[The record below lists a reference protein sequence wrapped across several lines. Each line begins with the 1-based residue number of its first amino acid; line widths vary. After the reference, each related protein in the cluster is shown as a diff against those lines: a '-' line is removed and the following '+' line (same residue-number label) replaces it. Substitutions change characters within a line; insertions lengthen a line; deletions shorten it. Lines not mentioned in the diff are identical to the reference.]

1 MKAGDACA
9 SLQAPAAAQVATFKA
24 AGGAMVPVVSTG
36 TREGSTRTDSR
47 GAPAALTLLDVPL
60 YVWGGALRCLGRVA
74 PSGPEQRNNGCSV
87 F

>member
-1 MKAGDACA
+1 MKVGDACV
-9 SLQAPAAAQVATFKA
+9 SLQARDRSGGNAQ
-24 AGGAMVPVVSTG
+24 GSRWRDGPRHSTG

-60 YVWGGALRCLGRVA
+60 YVWGGAVRCLGRVA